1 MGFQVVIESQI
12 NISKSSQWF
21 MQCQQDSCGYLLSH
35 SLCFCWL
42 VELRDLANKFNSL
55 RQTAL

>member
-35 SLCFCWL
+35 SLCLLNYVTWQI
-42 VELRDLANKFNSL
+42 NS
-55 RQTAL
+55 TH

>member
-21 MQCQQDSCGYLLSH
+21 MQCPAGQLWLPTEPLTVLVGLLN
-35 SLCFCWL
+35 CVTWQI
-42 VELRDLANKFNSL
+42 NS
-55 RQTAL
+55 TH

>member
-35 SLCFCWL
+35 SLRL
-42 VELRDLANKFNSL
+42 LAC
-55 RQTAL
+55 